1 MKKWKLA
8 LRSILLP
15 VLTGL
20 LAGLIISGST
30 DVYEVFIKPPFSLPG
45 NLFGVAWTTLYVL
58 MGVALFLF
66 RQAEPT
72 EKDLNEGNLLFY
84 VQLFLNFLWPIIFFR
99 LQLPLVAFFE
109 LILLFIFIAL
119 TALKFYQT
127 NKLSGILLLPYLL
140 YVLYAGYL
148 NFAIWYLNM

>member
-1 MKKWKLA
+1 MKKWKQA

-20 LAGLIISGST
+20 LAGLIISDST

-45 NLFGVAWTTLYVL
+45 NLFGVAWTTLYIL

-66 RQAEPT
+66 RQSEPA
-72 EKDLNEGNLLFY
+72 EKDLSEGNLLFY
-84 VQLFLNFLWPIIFFR
+84 TQLFLNFLWPIIFFR
-99 LQLPLVAFFE
+99 LQLPLAAFFE

-127 NKLSGILLLPYLL
+127 NKISGILLLPYLL